1 MTLIDTA
8 PVTATGAAP
17 GSGFAVIDA
26 DTHLTEPH
34 DLWTRNAPA
43 AMRDRVPQV
52 RDVDGT
58 PTWTVD
64 GIALGRA
71 GAASVVHRDGTRSR
85 GTSFIGWNF
94 DDAHPAAYDPAER
107 LQVMDEIGVWAQI
120 VYPNAAGFGG
130 QKFTEIADPVLKNL
144 CATLYNDAMLELQEQ
159 GKGRLF
165 PMALLPW
172 WDVDAAVAE
181 AERAAAMGLRGVNM
195 TSDPQQGGAPDLAS
209 PAWDRLWEVCTSTG
223 LPVNFHIGASETSLS
238 WFGSS
243 PWPSQGDDQKLAI
256 GSAMM
261 YLTNARVLANLI
273 FSGLLERHPDIRFV
287 SVESGIGWIPFILEA
302 LTHQQSE
309 LRPES
314 IDYMT
319 LSPLEYFRRNM
330 YACYWF
336 EKRDIAHALELIG
349 SDNILFETDFPHP
362 TCLYPDS
369 MVTAAPGLE
378 SLSQDVQRK
387 VLQDNAAA
395 LYRIP
400 LPPATP

>member
-1 MTLIDTA
+1 MTTTTDAIR
-8 PVTATGAAP
+8 
-17 GSGFAVIDA
+17 VIDA

-52 RDVDGT
+52 HEIDGT
-58 PTWTVD
+58 QMWTVD
-64 GIALGRA
+64 GITLGRA
-71 GAASVVHRDGTRSR
+71 SASSVVHRDGTRSR
-85 GTSFIGWNF
+85 GTSFISWTF
-94 DDAHPAAYDPAER
+94 DDAHPAAYDPIER
-107 LQVMDEIGVWAQI
+107 LRVMDEVGVWAQI
-120 VYPNAAGFGG
+120 IYPNAAGFGG
-130 QKFTEIADPVLKNL
+130 QRFGSITDPVLKNL

-159 GKGRLF
+159 GKGQLY

-172 WDVDAAVAE
+172 WDVQASVAE

-195 TSDPQQGGAPDLAS
+195 TSDPQQGGAPDLADR
-209 PAWDRLWEVCTSTG
+209 AWDPLWEVCTGAG

-243 PWPSQGDDQKLAI
+243 PWPSQPANQKLAI

-261 YLTNARVLANLI
+261 YLTNARVIANLI

-302 LTHQQSE
+302 LTHQQGE
-309 LRPES
+309 LPAEAL
-314 IDYMT
+314 DYMT
-319 LSPLEYFRRNM
+319 LSPLEYFQRNM
-330 YACYWF
+330 YACFWF
-336 EKRDIAHALELIG
+336 EQRDVAHTLDLIG
-349 SDNILFETDFPHP
+349 ADNILFETDFPHP

-369 MVTAAPGLE
+369 MAAAAPGLDA
-378 SLSQDVQRK
+378 LSEEVRRK
-387 VLQDNAAA
+387 VLQDNAAG

-400 LPPATP
+400 LPTG